1 MCFDTEG
8 SYCCVCAVG
17 YYPTSVE
24 CGNTSLICDG
34 NRLSVY
40 NLSYMVCLSPCIDI
54 DECAQNETSTCD
66 TMNGYCNN
74 TQGSYECLCNFGYS
88 SNTTMNNTCSK
99 FMSHF
104 LSSPPKISRDHSH
117 NYFSVSVTGCED
129 GQVVLLSD
137 SQPPSVDHTEG
148 RVEVCINNSYTAVC
162 DDLWDELEA
171 LIICRQLGFNVSICE
186 CYSQYNEGFGIN
198 PTFNVAI

>member
-1 MCFDTEG
+1 MIIHIT
-8 SYCCVCAVG
+8 
-17 YYPTSVE
+17 
-24 CGNTSLICDG
+24 N
-34 NRLSVY
+34 
-40 NLSYMVCLSPCIDI
+40 
-54 DECAQNETSTCD
+54 
-66 TMNGYCNN
+66 
-74 TQGSYECLCNFGYS
+74 
-88 SNTTMNNTCSK
+88 
-99 FMSHF
+99 
-104 LSSPPKISRDHSH
+104 
-117 NYFSVSVTGCED
+117 FSVSVTGCED

-171 LIICRQLGFNVSICE
+171 LIICRQLEFNVSICE